1 MKIVVVLQV
10 NREKLGL
17 EERGLAGAVR
27 VGVVRVLAA
36 VGPVVQELNTRVV
49 EVVVADKVP
58 RA

>member
-17 EERGLAGAVR
+17 EERGLVGAVR

-36 VGPVVQELNTRVV
+36 VGPAV
-49 EVVVADKVP
+49 
-58 RA
+58 